1 MRVAVYVVIIMH
13 GDQPSLFLFFI
24 FSNMIYM
31 FFCDLCPKLDA
42 FVVILKSTILC
53 ENEIV

>member
-13 GDQPSLFLFFI
+13 GDQPSLFFFF

-31 FFCDLCPKLDA
+31 FFCDLWPKLDA
-42 FVVILKSTILC
+42 FVVIFKSNILC